1 MGTKLSISKKFQKIA
16 ILVYIKVE
24 ISLRLYKLIKTN
36 VRSNKVKITGFGTFY
51 LHKTAIRNGRNPKTR
66 ESYIIPS
73 MVKLAFKAS
82 NKAKRKLN
90 Y

>member
-1 MGTKLSISKKFQKIA
+1 MYQIINFKKIS
-16 ILVYIKVE
+16 E
-24 ISLRLYKLIKTN
+24 DCNISLYKSRNITQAFIKLIKTN